1 MRCPHMRRQPPMSPY
16 EASNYALPPRMRRQ
30 PSVCYVT
37 KFLTQDLYAVM
48 KAGPLTKTLIPNP
61 YMP

>member
-1 MRCPHMRRQPPMSPY
+1 MSPY